1 MPYGLLYHDQGT
13 GVCCDRVKLS
23 FLLSWKPRGGG
34 WWLGR
39 GRWGSEEEE
48 EGQEEREGEEDALGL
63 LCGTCR

>member
-1 MPYGLLYHDQGT
+1 M
-13 GVCCDRVKLS
+13 CCDRVKLS